1 MSNQA
6 VQDMIYQIIFVLTAI
21 KVKIRDTLMF
31 MEEWTSIVYLQQ
43 LLVDAQS

>member
-1 MSNQA
+1 
-6 VQDMIYQIIFVLTAI
+6 MIYQIIFVLTAI

-31 MEEWTSIVYLQQ
+31 MEEWISIVYHQQ